1 MEVAATTGGGDDG
14 ETRVEARVQF
24 WGEIGL
30 GMRGGGAPKLI

>member
-1 MEVAATTGGGDDG
+1 MGSSDGGGIRVAAIV
-14 ETRVEARVQF
+14 RF